1 MLHSVAGHA
10 NSEKVVALPLLTTSF
25 SGNLVGALRVNW
37 LVKKKKKKHRE
48 IAKKVITSEA

>member
-37 LVKKKKKKHRE
+37 LVKKKKEKTEKLQR
-48 IAKKVITSEA
+48 KL